1 MMYDDYYD
9 ELSEF
14 DMQVEEFK
22 DSLKKAVKEE
32 YQEKMKQLEAENA
45 RLQNIKKNWDKKVRE
60 LDQKKNMK

>member
-60 LDQKKNMK
+60 LDQKKI